1 MKDYN
6 EENNE
11 LELGNLKDI
20 SNESENKQFISLK
33 NNYSK
38 NDYYNEYY
46 LPNNKNIIDEKDL
59 SPKLNLSRYKTS
71 KLFGITFYHIGNL
84 YVFGFITFQMFNY
97 KLIKIINIKI
107 LMVLQNQY
115 FV

>member
-97 KLIKIINIKI
+97 KLIIIKNFSKYKLNKNI
-107 LMVLQNQY
+107 Y
-115 FV
+115 